1 MADEPNSAIDIKLL
15 AGEPYFIVYGRDD
28 QFASIVERWADRR
41 EADIRCGARPP
52 SDRDQV
58 INARHLAA
66 TGAEWRRRN
75 NMAWRD
81 PSAQHPTGV
90 PWNATMAPP
99 PKTEIPV
106 AAPVVTAAPTS
117 LLTKVF
123 EEQVARVQAP
133 NDGVTAAVQRLA
145 AADDAKLGVSEGAT
159 STLLERL
166 RAAQYDQSKV
176 VKPIDKELPPSP
188 PDPNVM
194 GMVFK
199 PPAAVA
205 PMAKPALPM
214 PKALPP
220 VVVTVI
226 PIDLL
231 KAIDSAVGAT
241 NTPELYS
248 TLLAFIHRESAFDP
262 HVVAKGG
269 TAAGLLQFTHVTWTE
284 MIAQVGK
291 TYNLQAMDILD
302 PYTNAVVGCMR
313 LKHYK
318 QYLQQINPTLV
329 TAGNMYCLHFLGIN
343 GGNRLIQTALG
354 LSTQAKPED
363 TAAHVFPVA
372 ALANPGVFYTV
383 GKYAYT
389 IAEVYANLTQEM
401 DAIEQAYGKAYKWQ
415 AAVA

>member
-1 MADEPNSAIDIKLL
+1 
-15 AGEPYFIVYGRDD
+15 
-28 QFASIVERWADRR
+28 
-41 EADIRCGARPP
+41 
-52 SDRDQV
+52 
-58 INARHLAA
+58 
-66 TGAEWRRRN
+66 
-75 NMAWRD
+75 
-81 PSAQHPTGV
+81 
-90 PWNATMAPP
+90 MAPP

-106 AAPVVTAAPTS
+106 
-117 LLTKVF
+117 
-123 EEQVARVQAP
+123 VAKP
-133 NDGVTAAVQRLA
+133 D
-145 AADDAKLGVSEGAT
+145 
-159 STLLERL
+159 STLTVPP
-166 RAAQYDQSKV
+166 DKV
-176 VKPIDKELPPSP
+176 DEALKKPLVPEPIIEEPPPSP
-188 PDPNVM
+188 PDPKVM

-199 PPAAVA
+199 PPATVVA
-205 PMAKPALPM
+205 PFAKPALPM

-226 PIDLL
+226 PPKLL
-231 KAIDSAVGAT
+231 EAIDSAVGAT
-241 NTPELYS
+241 DTPELYS

-313 LKHYK
+313 LKNYK

-383 GKYAYT
+383 GKYAYM

-415 AAVA
+415 AAIA

>member
-28 QFASIVERWADRR
+28 QFASIVETWADRR
-41 EADIRCGARPP
+41 EADIRCGTRPP

-106 AAPVVTAAPTS
+106 KAPVVTAAPTS
-117 LLTKVF
+117 LLAEVL
-123 EEQVARVQAP
+123 EEQSTRAQLP
-133 NDGVTAAVQRLA
+133 NDVVTIAVQRLA
-145 AADDAKLGVSEGAT
+145 AAGDAKLGVPVT
-159 STLLERL
+159 
-166 RAAQYDQSKV
+166 
-176 VKPIDKELPPSP
+176 KPSDEPPPSP
-188 PDPNVM
+188 PDPKVM

-199 PPAAVA
+199 PPAVA
-205 PMAKPALPM
+205 PIAKPVLPM

-220 VVVTVI
+220 VVAMII
-226 PIDLL
+226 PPDLL
-231 KAIDSAVGAT
+231 KAINSAVDVT

-248 TLLAFIHRESAFDP
+248 TLLAFIHHESAFNP
-262 HVVAKGG
+262 NAVAKGG

-291 TYNLQAMDILD
+291 TFKLNAMDILD
-302 PYTNAVVGCMR
+302 PYTNAVVGCVR
-313 LKHYK
+313 LKNYK
-318 QYLQQINPTLV
+318 QYLQQVNPTLV

-343 GGNRLIQTALG
+343 GGNRLIQTARG
-354 LSTQAKPED
+354 LSTQASPED

-372 ALANPGVFYTV
+372 ALANPGVFYENPSSLH
-383 GKYAYT
+383 AYT
-389 IAEVYANLTQEM
+389 IAEVYVNLTQEM
-401 DAIEQAYGKAYKWQ
+401 DAIEEAYVTSGRP
-415 AAVA
+415 AVA